1 MLNFEFCS
9 PTHFVFGKETE
20 KKAGELV
27 RQYGGTKVLIHYGGG
42 SAVRS
47 GLLDRVKESL
57 EEQGIAYVEL
67 GGVQPNPR
75 SGLVYEGIDLCRREG
90 VDFILA
96 VGGGSVIDSA
106 KAIGA
111 GTLLEE
117 DFWNYWETKTPVPA
131 SLPIATVLTIPAAGS
146 ESSFNSVITNEK
158 TLVKRG
164 TTGQCLRPKF
174 SILNPELTF
183 TLPAWQTASGA
194 SDIIAHVLERY
205 FTNTPEVEVTDRLCE
220 ALLLTMV
227 KETPRVIENPECYEA
242 RANIMWAGALAH
254 NNLVG
259 VGRDQDWAT
268 HALEHELSALRD
280 VTHGAGLAVLFP
292 VWMEKALPRDPKRFA
307 TMATRIFGIRHTG
320 DDTETGRLGIRAW
333 REFFNSIGMPD
344 NLRAL
349 GMQKEDLPY
358 MANRLMLK
366 KDGTFGNFIK
376 LTPKDALEI
385 YESCF

>member
-9 PTHFVFGKETE
+9 PTHFVFGKDTE
-20 KKAGELV
+20 SKTGKMI
-27 RQYGGTKVLIHYGGG
+27 RQFGGNKVLIHYGGG
-42 SAVRS
+42 SAEKS
-47 GLLDRVKESL
+47 GLLARVRKSL
-57 EEQGIAYVEL
+57 EEEGLSYVEL
-67 GGVQPNPR
+67 GGVKPNPR
-75 SGLVYEGIDLCRREG
+75 SGLVYEGIDLCRKEN
-90 VDFILA
+90 VDFVLA

-106 KAIGA
+106 KAIAA
-111 GTLLEE
+111 GVFIEG
-117 DFWNYWETKTPVPA
+117 DFWQYWETKTPVPK
-131 SLPIATVLTIPAAGS
+131 SLPVGTVLTIPAAGS
-146 ESSFNSVITNEK
+146 ESSYNTVITNEK
-158 TLVKRG
+158 TMVKRG

-205 FTNTPEVEVTDRLCE
+205 FSNTQDVEVTDRLCE

-227 KETPRVIENPECYEA
+227 HETPRVIADPSCYEA

-254 NNLVG
+254 NNVVG
-259 VGRDQDWAT
+259 VGREQDWAT

-292 VWMEKALPRDPKRFA
+292 AWMEKALPQNPKVFA
-307 TMATRIFGIRHTG
+307 KMAIRIFGIEDQKDDRKTG
-320 DDTETGRLGIRAW
+320 ALGIRAW
-333 REFFNSIGMPD
+333 REFFSSIGMPST
-344 NLRAL
+344 LREL
-349 GMQKEDLPY
+349 GMQEEDLPY

-376 LTPKDALEI
+376 LTPADAEEI
-385 YESCF
+385 YRSCF

>member
-9 PTHFVFGKETE
+9 PTHFVFGKDTE
-20 KKAGELV
+20 AKTGALV
-27 RQYGGTKVLIHYGGG
+27 KQYGGTKVLIHYGGG

-47 GLLDRVKESL
+47 GLLDRVEKSL
-57 EEQGIAYVEL
+57 TEEGILFETL

-75 SGLVYEGIDLCRREG
+75 SSLVYEGIDLCRKTG

-106 KAIGA
+106 KAIAA
-111 GTLLEE
+111 GVLIDG
-117 DFWNYWETKTPVPA
+117 DFWQYWETKTPVPA
-131 SLPIATVLTIPAAGS
+131 SLPIGTVLTIPAAGS
-146 ESSFNSVITNEK
+146 ESSHNSVITNEK
-158 TLVKRG
+158 TMVKRG

-174 SILNPELTF
+174 SVLNPELTF

-205 FTNTPEVEVTDRLCE
+205 FTNTEDVEVTDRLCE

-227 KETPRVIENPECYEA
+227 HETPRVIENPTCYEA

-254 NNLVG
+254 NNVVG
-259 VGRDQDWAT
+259 VGREQDWAT

-292 VWMEKALPRDPKRFA
+292 AWMEKALPHNPKLFA
-307 TMATRIFGIRHTG
+307 KMATRIFGIENTG
-320 DDTETGRLGIRAW
+320 DDTETGRLGICAW
-333 REFFNSIGMPD
+333 RDFFHTIGMPST
-344 NLRAL
+344 LREL
-349 GMQKEDLPY
+349 GMKEEDLPY

-366 KDGTFGNFIK
+366 KDGTFGNFIP
-376 LTPKDALEI
+376 LTPADAEEI
-385 YESCF
+385 YRACF

>member
-1 MLNFEFCS
+1 
-9 PTHFVFGKETE
+9 
-20 KKAGELV
+20 
-27 RQYGGTKVLIHYGGG
+27 VLIHYGGG
-42 SAVRS
+42 SVIRS

-57 EEQGIAYVEL
+57 KNESVDFVEL

-75 SGLVYEGIDLCRREG
+75 SGLVYRGIDLCREEK

-106 KAIGA
+106 KAIAA
-111 GTLLEE
+111 GVLMDE
-117 DFWNYWETKTPVPA
+117 DFWNYWEVKKQVTA
-131 SLPIATVLTIPAAGS
+131 ALPIGTVLTIPAAGS
-146 ESSFNSVITNEK
+146 ESSYNSVITNEK

-164 TTGQCLRPKF
+164 TSGDPLRPRF

-227 KETPRVIENPECYEA
+227 KETPRVIADPENYEA

-254 NNLVG
+254 NNVVG
-259 VGRDQDWAT
+259 VGREQDWST
-268 HALEHELSALRD
+268 HAIEHELSALYD

-292 VWMEKALPRDPKRFA
+292 AWMKWALPQDPKRFA
-307 TMATRIFGIRHTG
+307 TMATRIFGIEHTG
-320 DDTETGRLGIRAW
+320 DDTETGMLGIQAW
-333 REFFNSIGMPD
+333 RDFFNSIGMPD
-344 NLRAL
+344 NLKDL
-349 GMQKEDLPY
+349 GVKEEDLEY

-366 KDGTFGNFIK
+366 KDGTLGNFVK
-376 LTPKDALEI
+376 LTPADVVEI
-385 YESCF
+385 YKSCY

>member
-9 PTHFVFGKETE
+9 PTRFVFGKNTE
-20 KKAGELV
+20 AKAGEMV
-27 RQYGGTKVLIHYGGG
+27 KKFGGTKVLIHYGGG
-42 SAVRS
+42 SVIRS

-57 EEQGIAYVEL
+57 KNESVDFVEL

-75 SGLVYEGIDLCRREG
+75 SGLVYRGIDLCREEN

-106 KAIGA
+106 KAIAA
-111 GTLLEE
+111 GVLMDE
-117 DFWNYWETKTPVPA
+117 DFWNYWEVKKQVTA
-131 SLPIATVLTIPAAGS
+131 ALPIGTVLTIPAAGS
-146 ESSFNSVITNEK
+146 ESSYNSVITNEK

-164 TTGQCLRPKF
+164 TSGDPLRPRF

-227 KETPRVIENPECYEA
+227 KETPRVIADPENYEA

-254 NNLVG
+254 NNVVG
-259 VGRDQDWAT
+259 VGREQDWST
-268 HALEHELSALRD
+268 HAIEHELSALYD

-292 VWMEKALPRDPKRFA
+292 AWMKWALPQDPKRFA
-307 TMATRIFGIRHTG
+307 TMATRIFGIEHTG
-320 DDTETGRLGIRAW
+320 DDTETGMLGIQAW
-333 REFFNSIGMPD
+333 RDFFNSIGMPD
-344 NLRAL
+344 NLKDL
-349 GMQKEDLPY
+349 GVKEEDLEY

-366 KDGTFGNFIK
+366 KDGTLGNFVK
-376 LTPKDALEI
+376 LTPADVVEI
-385 YESCF
+385 YKSCY

>member
-9 PTHFVFGKETE
+9 PTHFVFGKDAEAKTG
-20 KKAGELV
+20 ALV
-27 RQYGGTKVLIHYGGG
+27 KQYGGTKVLIHYGGG

-47 GLLDRVKESL
+47 GLLDRVEKSL
-57 EEQGIAYVEL
+57 TEEGILFETL

-75 SGLVYEGIDLCRREG
+75 SSLVYEGIDLCRKTG

-106 KAIGA
+106 KAIAA
-111 GTLLEE
+111 GVLIDG
-117 DFWNYWETKTPVPA
+117 DFWQYWETKTPVPA
-131 SLPIATVLTIPAAGS
+131 SLPIGTVLTIPAAGS
-146 ESSFNSVITNEK
+146 ESSHNSVITNEK
-158 TLVKRG
+158 TMVKRG

-174 SILNPELTF
+174 SVLNPELTF

-205 FTNTPEVEVTDRLCE
+205 FTNTEDVEVTDRLCE

-227 KETPRVIENPECYEA
+227 HETPRVIEDPTCYEA

-254 NNLVG
+254 NNVVG
-259 VGRDQDWAT
+259 VGREQDWAT

-292 VWMEKALPRDPKRFA
+292 AWMEKALPHNPKLFA
-307 TMATRIFGIRHTG
+307 KMATRIFGIENTG
-320 DDTETGRLGIRAW
+320 DDTETGRLGICAW
-333 REFFNSIGMPD
+333 RDFFHTIGMPST
-344 NLRAL
+344 LREL
-349 GMQKEDLPY
+349 GMKEEDLPY

-366 KDGTFGNFIK
+366 KDGTFGNFIP
-376 LTPKDALEI
+376 LTPADAEEI
-385 YESCF
+385 YRACF